1 MVTRA
6 VGDRFGS
13 GGIADRYIRVNGYP
27 FLEKEDHVYGVPG
40 KQKISYEVEQTRRS
54 RIY

>member
-40 KQKISYEVEQTRRS
+40 KKNSPYEVEQGGRS
-54 RIY
+54 KIY